1 MGAVISK
8 TRFVYTVVIAAA
20 FACAMHAG
28 STAIGILTAA
38 GHVTVERSEV
48 WGNSTLFDGARVE
61 TTSASSEMALRN
73 GVKLQ
78 LGAASRAQVWENR
91 LALERGVGQASGPA
105 SFELDAA
112 GLKIRAANAS
122 GRFRVAMADPGA
134 RVEVVALAGVAR
146 VTNSTG
152 LLLAS
157 IPAGRSMSFSPQAG
171 STGEITRTGCLLYK
185 EGHFIIQD
193 DSTQEI
199 AELNGRDQ
207 VARDLANNTGNHVDA
222 VGTAASAK
230 PVVSIATSLMNVS
243 KITQKSQGGCLTA
256 ASALS
261 AQTEAPGASAAS
273 GNTPQGAHGPSGGGL
288 STGAKIGII
297 AAIGAGAGV
306 GAAVAL
312 MGHKS
317 STSP

>member
-8 TRFVYTVVIAAA
+8 TRFVHTVVIAGA
-20 FACAMHAG
+20 FVCVLHAG
-28 STAIGILTAA
+28 STAIGILTAS

-91 LALERGVGQASGPA
+91 VALERGVGQASGPA

-112 GLKIRAANAS
+112 GLKIRAANDN
-122 GRFRVAMADPGA
+122 GRFRVAMSDH
-134 RVEVVALAGVAR
+134 VEVVALAGVAR
-146 VTNSTG
+146 VTNGSG

-185 EGHFIIQD
+185 EGHFILQD
-193 DSTQEI
+193 DNTQEI
-199 AELNGRDQ
+199 SELNGRDQ

-222 VGTAASAK
+222 MGTAASAK
-230 PVVSIATSLMNVS
+230 PVVSIATSLINVS
-243 KITQKSQGGCLTA
+243 KITQKSQGGCLTVA
-256 ASALS
+256 TALN

-273 GNTPQGAHGPSGGGL
+273 DNTPQVAKAPSGGGL
-288 STGAKIGII
+288 STGAKVGII
-297 AAIGAGAGV
+297 AAIAAGAGV

>member
-1 MGAVISK
+1 M
-8 TRFVYTVVIAAA
+8 
-20 FACAMHAG
+20 
-28 STAIGILTAA
+28 
-38 GHVTVERSEV
+38 

-78 LGAASRAQVWENR
+78 LGASSRARVWENR
-91 LALERGVGQASGPA
+91 LALDHGVGQASGPA

-112 GLKIRAANAS
+112 GLKIRAANDNA
-122 GRFRVAMADPGA
+122 RFRVAMADPGA
-134 RVEVVALAGVAR
+134 HVEVVALAGVAR
-146 VTNSTG
+146 VTNTAG

-171 STGEITRTGCLLYK
+171 TTGEITRTGCLLYK

-193 DSTQEI
+193 DNTQEI

-207 VARDLANNTGNHVDA
+207 VARDLANNAGNRVDV
-222 VGTAASAK
+222 VGTAASAN
-230 PVVSIATSLMNVS
+230 PVVSIATSLLNVS
-243 KITQKSQGGCLTA
+243 KVTQKSQGGCLSVA
-256 ASALS
+256 AALN

-273 GNTPQGAHGPSGGGL
+273 GSTPAVSHAPSGGGL
-288 STGAKIGII
+288 STGAKVGII
-297 AAIGAGAGV
+297 AAIAAGGGV
-306 GAAVAL
+306 GAALAL

>member
-8 TRFVYTVVIAAA
+8 TRFVHTVVIAGA
-20 FACAMHAG
+20 FVCVLHAG
-28 STAIGILTAA
+28 STAIGILTAS

-91 LALERGVGQASGPA
+91 VALERGVGQASGPA

-112 GLKIRAANAS
+112 GLKIRAANDN
-122 GRFRVAMADPGA
+122 GRFRVAMSDH
-134 RVEVVALAGVAR
+134 VEVVALAGVAR
-146 VTNSTG
+146 VTNGSG

-185 EGHFIIQD
+185 EGHFILQD
-193 DSTQEI
+193 DNTQEI
-199 AELNGRDQ
+199 SELNGRDQ

-222 VGTAASAK
+222 MGTAASAK

-243 KITQKSQGGCLTA
+243 KITQKSQGGCLTVA
-256 ASALS
+256 TALN

-273 GNTPQGAHGPSGGGL
+273 DNTPQVTKAPSGGGL
-288 STGAKIGII
+288 STGAKVGII
-297 AAIGAGAGV
+297 AAIGAAAGV